1 MGSQA
6 FHQWLRLS
14 FRSHPGLRHTHISHL
29 LMDGVHVKVVSER
42 AGHAAVSVTLDRYSH
57 VIPNMQEDAAIIVDE
72 GLREA
77 LQP

>member
-1 MGSQA
+1 
-6 FHQWLRLS
+6 
-14 FRSHPGLRHTHISHL
+14 
-29 LMDGVHVKVVSER
+29 MDGVHVKVVSER

>member
-1 MGSQA
+1 MTTNIDIYRTA
-6 FHQWLRLS
+6 N
-14 FRSHPGLRHTHISHL
+14 L
-29 LMDGVHVKVVSER
+29 LIQQHGEE
-42 AGHAAVSVTLDRYSH
+42 ATIHAAVSVTLDRYSH